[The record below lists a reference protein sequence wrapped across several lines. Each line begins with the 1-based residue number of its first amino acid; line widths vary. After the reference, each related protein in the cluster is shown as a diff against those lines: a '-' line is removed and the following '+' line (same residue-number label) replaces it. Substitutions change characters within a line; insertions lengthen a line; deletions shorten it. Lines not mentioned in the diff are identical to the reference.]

1 MKMLATF
8 CRLILLLLISK
19 QKMSRCSMKFM
30 KDPKLK
36 CQQQN
41 RTLVNK
47 IFFVK
52 ATLYNQAIKGLNGIS
67 LWSWS

>member
-1 MKMLATF
+1 
-8 CRLILLLLISK
+8 
-19 QKMSRCSMKFM
+19 MKFM
-30 KDPKLK
+30 KGPKLK
-36 CQQQN
+36 CQQKN